1 MTAEKFVDCLTDDI
15 NESDY
20 EEPPLS
26 NKNHYKYRTLRGKTK
41 YIAKSNKFIL
51 KETTL
56 QNLIDCFCQDIIIIP
71 SIQRDINYEKINNMI
86 TTFHDDNET
95 FNFLTNPIQLV
106 YMREYNKYLLI
117 DGQHR
122 FCMYRQLLEISQIKE
137 DYEILVNITLTDD
150 KDKIY
155 KMYKHFNYD
164 IQNTIKT
171 IDEFQIDFQKIFKE
185 LNYDKFSNI
194 NCRII
199 KKYFSITTNQYI
211 YTFEEFIK
219 ILYDSNYIELFE
231 SIDDSFEYLIQ
242 TNNIFA
248 TKFYTTENINELK
261 LKKEEI
267 NNINRKII
275 YNLKHNNFLE
285 LLLEDDIRDKPFEG
299 IHTWI
304 DKKKKYSITV
314 LCN

>member
-1 MTAEKFVDCLTDDI
+1 MTEEKYLDCLTDNIDDS
-15 NESDY
+15 ECD
-20 EEPPLS
+20 EPHIS
-26 NKNHYKYRTLRGKTK
+26 NKNNYKYKTLRGKTK
-41 YIAKSNKFIL
+41 YMAKSNNYIL

-71 SIQRDINYEKINNMI
+71 SIQRDINPEKINNMI
-86 TTFHDDNET
+86 ITFNEDNET

-106 YMREYNKYLLI
+106 YMKLYNKYLLI

-122 FCMYRQLLEISQIKE
+122 FCMYRQLLEKLQIQD
-137 DYEILVNITLTDD
+137 DYEILVNIILTDD
-150 KDKIY
+150 KEKIY

-164 IQNTIKT
+164 IQDTIKT
-171 IDEFQIDFQKIFKE
+171 IDEFQIDFQKIFRE

-199 KKYFSITTNQYI
+199 KKYFSIISNQYI

-242 TNNIFA
+242 TNNIFT

-267 NNINRKII
+267 NNVNRKII
-275 YNLKHNNFLE
+275 FNLKHNNFLE
-285 LLLEDDIRDKPFEG
+285 LLLKDDIRDKPFEG
-299 IHTWI
+299 KHTWI
-304 DKKKKYSITV
+304 DKKKKYSITI